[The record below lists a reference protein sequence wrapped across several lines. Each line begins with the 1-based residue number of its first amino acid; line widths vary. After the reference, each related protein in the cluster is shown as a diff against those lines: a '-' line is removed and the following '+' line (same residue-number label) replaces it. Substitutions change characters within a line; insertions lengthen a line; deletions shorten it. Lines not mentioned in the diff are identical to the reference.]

1 MLGLLSFLWRV
12 LLIALVARLVG
23 IVVRAARSELRGPA
37 PRPAPNPPPR
47 PRRPL
52 SGDDIQ
58 DAEFEDLSE
67 GGR

>member
-37 PRPAPNPPPR
+37 PRPAPSPPP

-52 SGDDIQ
+52 ADDDIQ